1 MTKPK
6 LLIVITGATA
16 VGKTTIST
24 QLAKQLETEIIS
36 CDSRQFYKE
45 MQIGTA
51 APTEE
56 ELALVPHHF
65 IRFLSVTEPY
75 DVFRFEADALACLEN
90 LFQQKQFAI
99 MTGGSGLY
107 IDAVCRGFDELPDRD
122 PELRMKLQQEYKKYG
137 LEYLQEQVKKLDPE
151 YFSKVDINNPNRL
164 LRAIEVCII
173 TGKTFSQLRKG
184 KPQER
189 PFRILKLVLN
199 RERKELFDRIALR
212 TDKMIAD
219 GMVDEVKSL
228 IPYRHF
234 NALKT
239 VGYKEIFE
247 YLDGKIS
254 LSQAIE
260 DIKTNTRRYAKRQL
274 TWFKKDVEYKWF
286 HPDETNE
293 IMELIKMQF
302 N

>member
-1 MTKPK
+1 MTEPK

-16 VGKTTIST
+16 VGKTTVSM

-51 APTEE
+51 TPTEE
-56 ELALVPHHF
+56 ELSLVPHHF
-65 IRFLSVTEPY
+65 IRFISVTEPY
-75 DVFRFEADALACLEN
+75 DVSRFEADALACLEN

-151 YFSKVDINNPNRL
+151 YFRKVDINNPNRL

-189 PFRILKLVLN
+189 PFRILKIVLN
-199 RERKELFDRIALR
+199 RERKELFNRIALR

-219 GMVDEVKSL
+219 GMVDEVRNL
-228 IPYRHF
+228 IPYRNF

-274 TWFKKDVEYKWF
+274 TWFKKDTEYKWF
-286 HPDETNE
+286 HPNE
-293 IMELIKMQF
+293 INDIMKLIKTSI
-302 N
+302 

>member
-1 MTKPK
+1 MTEPK

-16 VGKTTIST
+16 VGKTTVST

-51 APTEE
+51 APTAE
-56 ELALVPHHF
+56 ELASVPHHF

-75 DVFRFEADALACLEN
+75 DVSRFEADALACLEN
-90 LFQQKQFAI
+90 LFQKKQFAI

-122 PELRMKLQQEYKKYG
+122 PELRIKLQQEYKKYG

-151 YFSKVDINNPNRL
+151 YFSKVDVNNPNRL

-173 TGKTFSQLRKG
+173 TGKTFSQLRLG

-189 PFRILKLVLN
+189 SFRILKIVLN

-219 GMVDEVKSL
+219 GMVDEVRSL

-247 YLDGKIS
+247 YLDGKVS

-274 TWFKKDVEYKWF
+274 TWFKKDTEYKWF
-286 HPDETNE
+286 HPNE
-293 IMELIKMQF
+293 INDIMKLIKTSI
-302 N
+302 

>member
-1 MTKPK
+1 MTEPK

-16 VGKTTIST
+16 VGKTTVSM

-51 APTEE
+51 TPTEE
-56 ELALVPHHF
+56 ELSLVPHHF
-65 IRFLSVTEPY
+65 IRFISVTEPY
-75 DVFRFEADALACLEN
+75 DVSRFEADALACLEN

-151 YFSKVDINNPNRL
+151 YFRKVDINNPNRL

-189 PFRILKLVLN
+189 PFRILKIVLN
-199 RERKELFDRIALR
+199 RERKELFNRIALR

-219 GMVDEVKSL
+219 GMVDEVRSL

-247 YLDGKIS
+247 YLDGKVS

-274 TWFKKDVEYKWF
+274 TWFKKDTEYKWF
-286 HPDETNE
+286 HPNE
-293 IMELIKMQF
+293 INDIMKLIKTSI
-302 N
+302 

>member
-1 MTKPK
+1 MTEPK

-16 VGKTTIST
+16 VGKTTVST

-51 APTEE
+51 APTAE
-56 ELALVPHHF
+56 ELASVPHHF

-75 DVFRFEADALACLEN
+75 DVSRFEADALACLEN
-90 LFQQKQFAI
+90 LFQKKQFAI

-107 IDAVCRGFDELPDRD
+107 IDAVCHGFDELPDRD
-122 PELRMKLQQEYKKYG
+122 PELRIKLQQEYKKYG

-151 YFSKVDINNPNRL
+151 YFSKVDVNNPNRL

-173 TGKTFSQLRKG
+173 TGKTFSQLRLG

-189 PFRILKLVLN
+189 SFRILKIVLN

-219 GMVDEVKSL
+219 GMVDEVRSL

-247 YLDGKIS
+247 YLDGKVS

-274 TWFKKDVEYKWF
+274 TWFKKDTEYKWF
-286 HPDETNE
+286 HPNE
-293 IMELIKMQF
+293 INDIMKLIKTSI
-302 N
+302 

>member
-1 MTKPK
+1 
-6 LLIVITGATA
+6 
-16 VGKTTIST
+16 
-24 QLAKQLETEIIS
+24 
-36 CDSRQFYKE
+36 

-51 APTEE
+51 APTAE
-56 ELALVPHHF
+56 ELASVPHHF

-75 DVFRFEADALACLEN
+75 DVSRFEADALACLEN
-90 LFQQKQFAI
+90 LFIKKQFAI

-107 IDAVCRGFDELPDRD
+107 IDAVCHGFDELPDRD
-122 PELRMKLQQEYKKYG
+122 PELRIKLQQEYKKYG

-151 YFSKVDINNPNRL
+151 YFSKVDVNNPNRL

-173 TGKTFSQLRKG
+173 TGKTFSQLRLG

-189 PFRILKLVLN
+189 SFRILKIVLN

-219 GMVDEVKSL
+219 GMVDEVRSL

-247 YLDGKIS
+247 YLDGKVS

-274 TWFKKDVEYKWF
+274 TWFKKDTEYKWF
-286 HPDETNE
+286 HPNE
-293 IMELIKMQF
+293 INDIMKLIKTSI
-302 N
+302 

>member
-1 MTKPK
+1 MTEPK

-16 VGKTTIST
+16 VGKTTVST

-51 APTEE
+51 APTAE
-56 ELALVPHHF
+56 ELASVPHHF

-75 DVFRFEADALACLEN
+75 DVSRFEADALACLEN
-90 LFQQKQFAI
+90 LFIKKQFAI

-107 IDAVCRGFDELPDRD
+107 IDAVCHGFDELPDRD
-122 PELRMKLQQEYKKYG
+122 PELRIKLQQEYKKYG

-151 YFSKVDINNPNRL
+151 YFSKVDVNNPNRL

-189 PFRILKLVLN
+189 PFRILKIVLN
-199 RERKELFDRIALR
+199 RERKELFNRIALR

-219 GMVDEVKSL
+219 GMVDEVRSL

-247 YLDGKIS
+247 YLDGKVS

-274 TWFKKDVEYKWF
+274 TWFKKDTEYKWF
-286 HPDETNE
+286 HPNE
-293 IMELIKMQF
+293 INDIMKLIKTSI
-302 N
+302 

>member
-1 MTKPK
+1 
-6 LLIVITGATA
+6 
-16 VGKTTIST
+16 
-24 QLAKQLETEIIS
+24 
-36 CDSRQFYKE
+36 

-51 APTEE
+51 APTAE
-56 ELALVPHHF
+56 ELASVPHHF

-75 DVFRFEADALACLEN
+75 DVSRFEADALACLEN
-90 LFQQKQFAI
+90 LFQKKQFAI

-122 PELRMKLQQEYKKYG
+122 PELRIKLQQEYKKYG

-151 YFSKVDINNPNRL
+151 YFSKVDVNNPNRL

-173 TGKTFSQLRKG
+173 TGKTFSQLRLG

-189 PFRILKLVLN
+189 SFRILKIVLN

-219 GMVDEVKSL
+219 GMVDEVRSL

-247 YLDGKIS
+247 YLDGKVS

-274 TWFKKDVEYKWF
+274 TWFKKDTEYKWF
-286 HPDETNE
+286 HPNE
-293 IMELIKMQF
+293 INDIMKLIKTSI
-302 N
+302 

>member
-1 MTKPK
+1 MTEPK

-16 VGKTTIST
+16 VGKTTVST

-51 APTEE
+51 APTAE
-56 ELALVPHHF
+56 ELASVPHHF

-75 DVFRFEADALACLEN
+75 DVSRFEADALACLEN
-90 LFQQKQFAI
+90 LFIKKQFAI

-107 IDAVCRGFDELPDRD
+107 IDAVCHGFDELPDRD
-122 PELRMKLQQEYKKYG
+122 PELRIKLQQEYKKYG

-151 YFSKVDINNPNRL
+151 YFSKVDVNNPNRL

-173 TGKTFSQLRKG
+173 TGKTFSQLRLG

-189 PFRILKLVLN
+189 SFRILKIVLN

-219 GMVDEVKSL
+219 GMVDEVRSL

-247 YLDGKIS
+247 YLDGKVS

-274 TWFKKDVEYKWF
+274 TWFKKDTEYKWF
-286 HPDETNE
+286 HPNE
-293 IMELIKMQF
+293 INDIMKLIKTSI
-302 N
+302 

>member
-1 MTKPK
+1 MTEPK

-16 VGKTTIST
+16 VGKTSVST

-51 APTEE
+51 APTAE
-56 ELALVPHHF
+56 ELASVPHHF

-75 DVFRFEADALACLEN
+75 DVSRFETDALACLDN
-90 LFQQKQFAI
+90 LFQKKQFAI

-122 PELRMKLQQEYKKYG
+122 PELRIKLQQEYEKYG

-151 YFSKVDINNPNRL
+151 YFGKVDINNPNRL

-184 KPQER
+184 KLQER
-189 PFRILKLVLN
+189 PFRILKIVLD

-219 GMVDEVKSL
+219 GLVDEVRSL

-274 TWFKKDVEYKWF
+274 TWFKKDTEYKWF

-293 IMELIKMQF
+293 IMKLIKTSV
-302 N
+302 